1 MTFLKT
7 LLIIL
12 LVYLGLKI
20 LFRLAKPY
28 LLRYIAKK
36 AGTHFEKSFGGF
48 ANQNPNQPKN
58 KEGDISIDKAPSNKQ
73 TSKNTVGEY
82 VDFEEID

>member
-36 AGTHFEKSFGGF
+36 AGTHFEKSFGNFG
-48 ANQNPNQPKN
+48 NQNPNQPN
-58 KEGDISIDKAPSNKQ
+58 QNEGEISIDKTPTNKRTSNNK
-73 TSKNTVGEY
+73 VGEY

>member
-7 LLIIL
+7 ILIIL

-36 AGTHFEKSFGGF
+36 AGSHFERSFGNF
-48 ANQNPNQPKN
+48 ANQKPNQTKE
-58 KEGDISIDKAPSNKQ
+58 KEGDISIDKVPSNKQ
-73 TSKNTVGEY
+73 ESKNTVGEY

>member
-36 AGTHFEKSFGGF
+36 AGSHFEKSFGGF
-48 ANQNPNQPKN
+48 TNQNQKQSNTT
-58 KEGDISIDKAPSNKQ
+58 EGEISIDKAPSDKQ
-73 TSKNTVGEY
+73 TSKKTVGEY
-82 VDFEEID
+82 VDFEDIE

>member
-7 LLIIL
+7 ILIIL
-12 LVYLGLKI
+12 LVYFGLKI

-36 AGTHFEKSFGGF
+36 AGSHFEKSFGNF
-48 ANQNPNQPKN
+48 ANQNQNKPKEN
-58 KEGDISIDKAPSNKQ
+58 EGEISIDKSSSNKQ
-73 TSKNTVGEY
+73 KSKNTVGEY
-82 VDFEEID
+82 VDYEEVE

>member
-12 LVYLGLKI
+12 LVYYGVKIILK
-20 LFRLAKPY
+20 FAKPFI
-28 LLRYIAKK
+28 LSYITKK
-36 AGTHFEKSFGGF
+36 ANDRFGQAFG
-48 ANQNPNQPKN
+48 QNP
-58 KEGDISIDKAPSNKQ
+58 SQ
-73 TSKNTVGEY
+73 TSTTNQQEGEITLEKTQANTKTSKSTVGEY

>member
-36 AGTHFEKSFGGF
+36 AGTHFERSFGNFG
-48 ANQNPNQPKN
+48 NQSQNQT
-58 KEGDISIDKAPSNKQ
+58 KEQEGEISIDKVPSKQ
-73 TSKNTVGEY
+73 QKSKNTVGEY

>member
-36 AGTHFEKSFGGF
+36 AGNHFEKSFGNF
-48 ANQNPNQPKN
+48 ANQNQNKPKN
-58 KEGDISIDKAPSNKQ
+58 NEGEISIDKKPSAKK
-73 TSKNTVGEY
+73 TSNNSVGEY

>member
-12 LVYLGLKI
+12 LVYFGLKI

-36 AGTHFEKSFGGF
+36 AGNHFEKSFSNF
-48 ANQNPNQPKN
+48 ANQSQNQPKN
-58 KEGDISIDKAPSNKQ
+58 NEGEISIDKTPSNKQ

>member
-12 LVYLGLKI
+12 LVYYGVKI
-20 LFRLAKPY
+20 IFKFAKPY
-28 LLRYIAKK
+28 IMRYIAKK
-36 AGTHFEKSFGGF
+36 ANEKFGQAFG
-48 ANQNPNQPKN
+48 QNPSQSNTTSQQ
-58 KEGDISIDKAPSNKQ
+58 EGETILDNSQTKTK
-73 TSKNTVGEY
+73 TSKSTVGEY